1 MITDKKIILA
11 SQSPRRQQLLAQ
23 LGVDFVSDVR
33 SVNEVYPD
41 NLHREEISE
50 YLAQLKADAFTD
62 LSSKQLVITADTI
75 VWHQQKALGKPQ
87 NADEA
92 RAMLKSLSGQSHE
105 VITSVCLKTKE
116 QCVVFSDVTQVFF
129 RPLTS
134 SEINY
139 YIDNYQ
145 PSDKAGAYG
154 IQEWIGAIG
163 IEKIIGSYTNV
174 MGLPTEK
181 LFRKLQLTP
190 NQLA

>member
-1 MITDKKIILA
+1 MITDKKITLA

-23 LGVDFVSDVR
+23 LGVDFMSDVR
-33 SVNEVYPD
+33 PVNEVYPD

-50 YLAQLKADAFTD
+50 YLAQLKADAFTN
-62 LSSKQLVITADTI
+62 LSSQQLIITADTI

-87 NADEA
+87 NTNEA
-92 RAMLKSLSGQSHE
+92 KEMLESLSGQSHE

-116 QCVVFSDVTQVFF
+116 QCVVFSDITQVFF
-129 RPLTS
+129 RPLTTF
-134 SEINY
+134 EIDY

-145 PSDKAGAYG
+145 PFDKAGAYG

-181 LFRKLQLTP
+181 LFRKLQITP
-190 NQLA
+190 NQLT

>member
-1 MITDKKIILA
+1 MITDKKITLA

-23 LGVDFVSDVR
+23 LGVDFMSDVR
-33 SVNEVYPD
+33 PVNEVYPD

-50 YLAQLKADAFTD
+50 YLAQLKADAFTN
-62 LSSKQLVITADTI
+62 LSSQQLIITADTI

-87 NADEA
+87 NTNEA
-92 RAMLKSLSGQSHE
+92 KEMLESLSGQSHE

-116 QCVVFSDVTQVFF
+116 QCIVFSDITQVFF
-129 RPLTS
+129 RPLTTF
-134 SEINY
+134 EIDY

-145 PSDKAGAYG
+145 PFDKAGAYG

-181 LFRKLQLTP
+181 LFRKLQITP
-190 NQLA
+190 NQLT